1 MKSGLKVAIPLL
13 FILVLL
19 LVFQSLFFIGYVPT
33 ASMEPTLK
41 EGSFIVAERKY
52 SELKRGDVIVFRH
65 DGSLMVKRIAAVQG
79 DTVLVRDEPL
89 IVPRNCFYVL
99 GDNESHSVDSRF
111 WEYPFVRENDILAKV
126 FL

>member
-1 MKSGLKVAIPLL
+1 MKNGLKVAIPLL

-19 LVFQSLFFIGYVPT
+19 LVLKSLFFIGYVPT

-52 SELKRGDVIVFRH
+52 SELERGDVIVFWH
-65 DGSLMVKRIAAVQG
+65 DGSLMIKRIAAVQG
-79 DTVLVRDEPL
+79 DTVCIRDEAFT
-89 IVPRNCFYVL
+89 VPQDSFYVL
-99 GDNESHSVDSRF
+99 GDNEKNSFDSRF
-111 WEYPFVRENDILAKV
+111 WEDPFVREDDILAKV

>member
-19 LVFQSLFFIGYVPT
+19 LVLQSLFFIGYVPT

-65 DGSLMVKRIAAVQG
+65 DDSLMIKRIAAVQG
-79 DTVLVRDEPL
+79 DTVFVRDEPL

-99 GDNESHSVDSRF
+99 RDNESHSVDSRF

>member
-1 MKSGLKVAIPLL
+1 MKNGLKVAIPLL
-13 FILVLL
+13 LILVLL
-19 LVFQSLFFIGYVPT
+19 LVLQSLFFIGYVPT

-79 DTVLVRDEPL
+79 DTVLVRDKPL
-89 IVPRNCFYVL
+89 IVPRDCFYVL
-99 GDNESHSVDSRF
+99 GDNESNSVDSRF
-111 WEYPFVRENDILAKV
+111 WEDPFVRENDILAKV

>member
-79 DTVLVRDEPL
+79 DTVLV
-89 IVPRNCFYVL
+89 
-99 GDNESHSVDSRF
+99 
-111 WEYPFVRENDILAKV
+111 
-126 FL
+126 

>member
-79 DTVLVRDEPL
+79 DTVLVRDKPL

-99 GDNESHSVDSRF
+99 GDNENHSVDSRF
-111 WEYPFVRENDILAKV
+111 WEDPFVRENDILAKV
-126 FL
+126 FI